1 MKGVGRRV
9 ALRSFFLETL
19 WNYDKMQNVGFV
31 FCIYPALR
39 RIYPELPELKSAAW
53 RQLESVNTHPSMGPL
68 LAGITAKLEREV
80 GPSEVMAYRK
90 RVMAALAAHG
100 DRIFW
105 THVKPLAAVS
115 GALLTLG
122 FFGSLIGS
130 FAVLLVYNG
139 ANLYARIVG
148 FSRGWTEGLGVIQ
161 TLKSPAVEV
170 AVQAMRGILAIFL
183 GLTAGLL
190 VCRAVTSPEVAGG
203 DVSSF
208 AICLWLTMIASL
220 GGLLLWK
227 KVGFTV
233 VVYVLGLAAVVVFG
247 MLITGTIL

>member
-39 RIYPELPELKSAAW
+39 RIYPELPELKSAVW
-53 RQLESVNTHPSMGPL
+53 RQLEAVNTHPSMGPL
-68 LAGITAKLEREV
+68 LAGITAKLESEV
-80 GPSEVMAYRK
+80 GPSEVMSYRK

-105 THVKPLAAVS
+105 THVKPLAVVS
-115 GALLTLG
+115 GVLLTLG

-130 FAVLLVYNG
+130 FAVLLLYNG
-139 ANLYARIVG
+139 PNLYARTMG
-148 FSRGWTEGLGVIQ
+148 FSRGWIEGLAVIQ
-161 TLKSPAVEV
+161 TLKSPPVEA
-170 AVQAMRGILAIFL
+170 AVQATRGLLAIFL

-190 VCRAVTSPEVAGG
+190 VSRASTSPEVAAGN
-203 DVSSF
+203 VSGF
-208 AICLWLTMIASL
+208 AICLCLIMIVGV
-220 GGLLLWK
+220 GGVMLWK
-227 KVGFTV
+227 NVGLTV
-233 VVYVLGLAAVVVFG
+233 VVYVLGLAAVAMFG
-247 MLITGTIL
+247 MFVTGTVF